1 LGTRPQLAAGGLFL
15 FTPLAGFGYTDR
27 MADSIPNRRWFN
39 LTPDR
44 LILGLLLIESSL
56 LLSEWFRL
64 LPRGWAVLTAMGTI
78 GVAVVSLL
86 FWLAAALRF
95 GWRFQFGV
103 RSLLILAPVGVILC
117 GLMAIQTRWL
127 VGLSLD
133 DIKARLGPWNYQQQL
148 VVPASYAGGY
158 FGPRPRTLKPSDK
171 YLAVNYYDY
180 RGEQICI
187 FAVSPQVYERVKG
200 VSPGDREAYVL
211 EVYTAPKGTVY

>member
-1 LGTRPQLAAGGLFL
+1 MKVQALGNPPAACCGRVFL

-103 RSLLILAPVGVILC
+103 RSLLILAPVVAILC

-158 FGPRPRTLKPSDK
+158 FGPRQEL
-171 YLAVNYYDY
+171 
-180 RGEQICI
+180 
-187 FAVSPQVYERVKG
+187 
-200 VSPGDREAYVL
+200 
-211 EVYTAPKGTVY
+211 